1 MDQSELDTLV
11 QTVLKQMGYA
21 AGAAAP
27 AVAAAAP
34 VAQAAAPSVTSEGTL
49 PDLGTDEFKYWIGV
63 QEPNNLQVLKE
74 LRQSTQAR
82 VCSGRTGPRPRTTT
96 LLRFLADHSRSKD
109 TVLKEISADWV
120 TRAGLFEV
128 QSQITDKD
136 EYLTRPDKGRL
147 LSQAAIDEIQKQCKK
162 NPQVQVVVSDGLST
176 DAITANLDEILPPL
190 MKGLKNAGI
199 DAGNPFFVRYGRVKI
214 EDQIGELLGAK
225 VVILLIGE
233 RPGLGQLPGHRE
245 HHRDGA
251 GALVGRDHV
260 GGKVDDD
267 AEGIAQILGDRHRTV
282 LDDDAVQVE
291 PRGPEVLVARQVD
304 RHETQVIVV
313 DVDEGGR
320 LAGSDVTADANFPDQ
335 LLDEQVGDQRRDR
348 DTGQAG
354 GPRQVRAAH
363 RCVVEEG
370 REHKG
375 AVVTPRILGE
385 HLVLPETDGEGAL
398 SPARRCLA
406 ESPLIGLGSSL

>member
-109 TVLKEISADWV
+109 TVLKEIPAEWV

-128 QSQITDKD
+128 QSQATDKD

-147 LSQAAIDEIQKQCKK
+147 LSTTGTEEVLKRCKK
-162 NPQVQVVVSDGLST
+162 NPQVQIVVSDGLST

-190 MKGLKNAGI
+190 LKGLQNAGI
-199 DAGNPFFVRYGRVKI
+199 ELGTSFFVRYGRVKI
-214 EDQIGELLGAK
+214 EDQIGELLGAQ

-233 RPGLGQLPGHRE
+233 RPGLGQSESLSCYMVYGPTKATVEAERTCLSNIHRGGTPPVE
-245 HHRDGA
+245 AA
-251 GALVGRDHV
+251 GVIVDLAKQMLAQ
-260 GGKVDDD
+260 KVS
-267 AEGIAQILGDRHRTV
+267 GIA
-282 LDDDAVQVE
+282 
-291 PRGPEVLVARQVD
+291 
-304 RHETQVIVV
+304 
-313 DVDEGGR
+313 
-320 LAGSDVTADANFPDQ
+320 LAK
-335 LLDEQVGDQRRDR
+335 R
-348 DTGQAG
+348 
-354 GPRQVRAAH
+354 
-363 RCVVEEG
+363 
-370 REHKG
+370 
-375 AVVTPRILGE
+375 
-385 HLVLPETDGEGAL
+385 
-398 SPARRCLA
+398 
-406 ESPLIGLGSSL
+406 

>member
-21 AGAAAP
+21 AGAAP
-27 AVAAAAP
+27 AVAAAVAP
-34 VAQAAAPSVTSEGTL
+34 AVQAAAAPSVTSEGTL

-214 EDQIGELLGAK
+214 EDQIGELLGAQL
-225 VVILLIGE
+225 VILLIGE
-233 RPGLGQLPGHRE
+233 RPGLGQSESLSCYMVYAPTKATVEAERTCLSNIHRGGTPPVE
-245 HHRDGA
+245 AA
-251 GALVGRDHV
+251 GVIVDLAKQMLAQ
-260 GGKVDDD
+260 KVS
-267 AEGIAQILGDRHRTV
+267 GIA
-282 LDDDAVQVE
+282 
-291 PRGPEVLVARQVD
+291 
-304 RHETQVIVV
+304 
-313 DVDEGGR
+313 
-320 LAGSDVTADANFPDQ
+320 LAK
-335 LLDEQVGDQRRDR
+335 R
-348 DTGQAG
+348 
-354 GPRQVRAAH
+354 
-363 RCVVEEG
+363 
-370 REHKG
+370 
-375 AVVTPRILGE
+375 
-385 HLVLPETDGEGAL
+385 
-398 SPARRCLA
+398 
-406 ESPLIGLGSSL
+406 